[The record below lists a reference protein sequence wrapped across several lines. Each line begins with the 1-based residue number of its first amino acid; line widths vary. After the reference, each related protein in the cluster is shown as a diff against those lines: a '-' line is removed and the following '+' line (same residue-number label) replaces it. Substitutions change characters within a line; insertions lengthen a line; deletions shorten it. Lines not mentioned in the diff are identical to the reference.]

1 MVAAGRMKTMIWKG
15 NWRRRGLISSATA
28 TDQRQGVCPAAGP
41 CHRSRAALLRLLRL
55 VPLHKSVLN
64 LGRCLLRTEL
74 PADHARADSPQLVFE
89 VGFPSGPDLVRIA
102 DGGLAC
108 APPVQE
114 RLSQRILQRDFLVR
128 EAEEPRQG
136 VAVQAGKL

>member
-1 MVAAGRMKTMIWKG
+1 MVAAGGMKTMIGKG
-15 NWRRRGLISSATA
+15 NWRGRGLIPSAPE
-28 TDQRQGVCPAAGP
+28 TDQRRGVSPAAGP

-89 VGFPSGPDLVRIA
+89 VGFPSGKDLVRIA
-102 DGGLAC
+102 DGRLAC
-108 APPVQE
+108 TPPVQE
-114 RLSQRILQRDFLVR
+114 CLGQRVLQRNFLVR
-128 EAEEPRQG
+128 EAEEPRQ
-136 VAVQAGKL
+136 